1 VNPNEFGIEKNQS
14 DEIIGNLPQIKE
26 ERSILEAQFNDVIKL
41 DLNDPETSKVAR
53 ELRLKIRD
61 NRTKGI
67 VIWHKTNK
75 EFFLRGGQFVDAIK
89 NVEIAVNERME
100 SDLQQIENHFQI
112 LEQKRIDELRAK
124 RIEEIKS
131 FEEFV
136 PLSVDFGT
144 ISEDEFTKIL
154 NGARLQKEEEEK
166 KQKEIEKAR
175 IEAERIE
182 REQREA
188 DRIEREKIQNE
199 LENERKQKQ
208 ELENELKKKRE
219 EEEERI
225 SIEKEREQ
233 ARIKMEQERIEELK
247 NLPIRNQLNEWVSS
261 FSIEIPEGLEQNATA
276 NDVLSKFWSFKSW
289 AKGQIEKI

>member
-1 VNPNEFGIEKNQS
+1 MKNENIISVNPNEFGIEKNQS

-41 DLNDPETSKVAR
+41 DLNDPETSQVAR

-112 LEQKRIDELRAK
+112 MEQKRIDELRAK

-131 FEEFV
+131 IEEFV

-144 ISEDEFTKIL
+144 ISEDEFIKIL
-154 NGARLQKEEEEK
+154 NGARLQKAEAEK
-166 KQKEIEKAR
+166 QQKEIEEAR

-182 REQREA
+182 REQRES
-188 DRIEREKIQNE
+188 DRIEREKIQLE

-219 EEEERI
+219 AEELEAKRI
-225 SIEKEREQ
+225 REQ
-233 ARIKMEQERIEELK
+233 EFREQERQESLK
-247 NLPIRNQLNEWVSS
+247 KLPVKNQLNEWVSS
-261 FSIEIPEGLEQNATA
+261 FDCEFC
-276 NDVLSKFWSFKSW
+276 KC
-289 AKGQIEKI
+289 